1 MVRSKI
7 EEEIT
12 ILPTL
17 PSVTLV
23 MFTVVSSSLTAPV
36 CVTLSSVTLVMF
48 TVVSSSPTAPVY
60 ATLSSVPP
68 GRSYLD
74 HVDLFRCGGVIDL

>member
-23 MFTVVSSSLTAPV
+23 MFTVVSSSPTAPV
-36 CVTLSSVTLVMF
+36 CV
-48 TVVSSSPTAPVY
+48 
-60 ATLSSVPP
+60 TLSSVPP

-74 HVDLFRCGGVIDL
+74 HVDLFRCGGVIDQ

>member
-12 ILPTL
+12 ILPTH
-17 PSVTLV
+17 P
-23 MFTVVSSSLTAPV
+23 
-36 CVTLSSVTLVMF
+36 SVTLVMF
-48 TVVSSSPTAPVY
+48 TVVSSSPTSTAPVCV
-60 ATLSSVPP
+60 TLSSVPP

-74 HVDLFRCGGVIDL
+74 HVDLFRCGGVIDQ